1 MPKFKAHPGKLAE
14 YALLL
19 GLLGV
24 LSVASLKL
32 LGVSIFNL
40 LSSASTP
47 ELQTKS
53 PMALLQKNTPPPGFL
68 GFYKVS
74 IDPNTGKPVL
84 AIVNSLSGEAKNV
97 TSVDGNQ
104 FNTLGE
110 MRLASYL
117 DQLASQETNPE
128 NKAYYAQLA
137 KLAYYMGANEGEIDD
152 FDTYTLSSKYSN
164 GDALQDLLNKK
175 QEFQALM
182 LNPPPGL
189 NQQALSDLLPV
200 SSEVFNI
207 AQTYTSALSKYVN
220 ADGTVTT
227 NFSTVTSGTKFATG
241 LGSALDPATTTKV
254 ARAIY
259 PLTNKTFEDVVPYD
273 ALKAQVQTT
282 LSKNTLPQMPI
293 VTDFKDAVV
302 IDTTATP
309 Q

>member
-47 ELQTKS
+47 EIQAKS
-53 PMALLQKNTPPPGFL
+53 PLTLLQKNTPPPGFS
-68 GFYKVS
+68 GYYKVS
-74 IDPNTGKPVL
+74 IDPNTGKPIL

-104 FNTLGE
+104 FNTLGG
-110 MRLASYL
+110 MRLADYL
-117 DQLASQETNPE
+117 DQLANQETNPE

-152 FDTYTLSSKYSN
+152 FDTYTLHGSYSN
-164 GDALQDLLNKK
+164 GDALRDLLNKK

-182 LNPPPGL
+182 LNPPTGL

-200 SSEVFNI
+200 ATEVFNI
-207 AQTYTSALSKYVN
+207 AQTYTSALKQYVN

-227 NFSTVTSGTKFATG
+227 NFSTVVSGTNFATG

-254 ARAIY
+254 AKPIY

-273 ALKAQVQTT
+273 VLKAQVQTT
-282 LSKNTLPQMPI
+282 LSKNTLPQTPV